1 MHFPFSTRSTARGY
15 GAQHPAR
22 TTRSSRRRAAAL
34 GAAAVAAALL
44 ASPASVAAPSDPA
57 GRAPSATGDSAP
69 SSASRAP
76 IPHWSDDA
84 LRNPGNY
91 PVTELVGQFPLPK
104 LKATE
109 VHLSVTKWGFRYQ
122 GGMANNNLKIT
133 MSKGGLRFVDRA
145 ARTWTHLPRNCVE
158 VKMKRAAAAQCSI
171 PSRHP
176 SQMYVETWPR
186 LGNDTID
193 ARGLSSRFKLWA
205 LTDDG
210 RDTVRGGAGNDFI
223 NTAFM
228 DDRAWGGDGDDW
240 IRVGTGQNLVYGD
253 GGNDRLVGGDNED
266 QIRGGTGDD
275 RIGGLSG
282 DDVLWGDA
290 GADIL
295 VGGPGMD
302 AAYIDAQDRASEI
315 ETMRS

>member
-1 MHFPFSTRSTARGY
+1 MHEHFSTPRNRSTAR
-15 GAQHPAR
+15 PSR
-22 TTRSSRRRAAAL
+22 RSWRRAAAF
-34 GAAAVAAALL
+34 GAAATAAVLL
-44 ASPASVAAPSDPA
+44 AAPAATSAATATSKPASAPTEA
-57 GRAPSATGDSAP
+57 
-69 SSASRAP
+69 SASRAP

-176 SQMYVETWPR
+176 GQMYVETWPR